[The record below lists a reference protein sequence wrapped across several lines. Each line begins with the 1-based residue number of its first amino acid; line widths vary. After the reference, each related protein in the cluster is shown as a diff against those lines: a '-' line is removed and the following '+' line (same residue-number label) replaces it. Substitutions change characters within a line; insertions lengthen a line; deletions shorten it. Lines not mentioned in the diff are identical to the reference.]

1 MPGTVRPPSC
11 HMKSTSKLWSLA
23 TALGLITMPLAAA
36 VQVTDNPDLTTN
48 PNFNPFSTG
57 VGSNDGTGIWFN
69 PLTGY
74 AESRGYTYPSTFFED
89 GQFWLMWNNL
99 YVQPAAELWTQGF
112 FSRGNG
118 VVYESSFNLNP
129 KRFGD
134 GETIGPGVGYQN
146 PGAGFTDLG
155 PTFGNWAAG
164 GRGYLGL
171 TLRDPSGSSSS
182 DIFYGYAEI
191 NVNPDYSI
199 TLLSFAYNDVRGEGL
214 TTVPST
220 AVVPEPSLLAL
231 APVGALALALGLRRR
246 QAR

>member
-1 MPGTVRPPSC
+1 
-11 HMKSTSKLWSLA
+11 MKSTSILWSLA
-23 TALGLITMPLAAA
+23 TALGLVTLPVAAA

-48 PNFNPFSTG
+48 PNFNPFSSG
-57 VGSNDGTGIWFN
+57 VGANDGTGIWFN

-134 GETIGPGVGYQN
+134 AKPSDPASATRTPEPDSPISGPPSATG
-146 PGAGFTDLG
+146 LR
-155 PTFGNWAAG
+155 AAAVI
-164 GRGYLGL
+164 
-171 TLRDPSGSSSS
+171 SGSP
-182 DIFYGYAEI
+182 FATR
-191 NVNPDYSI
+191 PDRPRATS
-199 TLLSFAYNDVRGEGL
+199 
-214 TTVPST
+214 ST
-220 AVVPEPSLLAL
+220 ATQRST
-231 APVGALALALGLRRR
+231 
-246 QAR
+246 

>member
-1 MPGTVRPPSC
+1 
-11 HMKSTSKLWSLA
+11 MKMNLKSWSAGILA
-23 TALGLITMPLAAA
+23 GLVTTQLAAE
-36 VQVTDNPDLTTN
+36 VRVTDIADLTTA
-48 PNFNPFSTG
+48 PNYNPFNSG
-57 VGSNDGTGIWFN
+57 IGANDGTGIWFN

-74 AESRGYTYPSTFFED
+74 AENRGYTYPSSLFND

-99 YVQPAAELWTQGF
+99 YVQPEAEIWTQGF

-118 VVYESSFNLNP
+118 VIYASNSNLNP
-129 KRFGD
+129 ARFGD

-164 GRGYLGL
+164 GRGYIGL
-171 TLRDPSGSSSS
+171 TLRDPSGTTPS

-191 NVNPDYSI
+191 NVNPDYSV
-199 TLLSFAYNDVRGEGL
+199 TLLSFAYNDVRGAAI
-214 TTVPST
+214 TTMPST

-231 APVGALALALGLRRR
+231 APVGALAAAFALRRR
-246 QAR
+246 KSH